1 HRISA
6 LFPRQAD
13 ISAKTFFRAGA
24 FVACLHDATAS
35 SGDDHES
42 RLGYFPAKLNSLLIL
57 DPGGLRAGGTKNC
70 YLAELRV
77 GSEELESVA
86 QFPERSLNHPHIPA
100 IFDVG
105 EEFQ

>member
-1 HRISA
+1 MTNKNEFAGETIFAGDQLFIFPNHRISA

-77 GSEELESVA
+77 
-86 QFPERSLNHPHIPA
+86 
-100 IFDVG
+100 
-105 EEFQ
+105 